1 MGFRIYCC
9 GSPPYAIFT
18 CILQDEGSRIAKE
31 YRTNDRIR
39 IAEVLLIDERGSQ
52 LGVMPTREALR
63 LADERSLDLVEVAPS
78 ARPPVCR
85 IMDYGKFRYE
95 VTRREREARRD
106 NKSKGASN
114 ELKEVRF
121 KTRIGDHDREAKT
134 RVVRRL
140 LGEGAKV
147 KVSVMFRG
155 REITHPEIGMQ
166 VLRKVAEDLKED
178 AKVEKMPGFEG
189 RFLSMI
195 VSPAKKKQPQPKQT
209 KTPEP
214 ASAQA

>member
-1 MGFRIYCC
+1 LWSI
-9 GSPPYAIFT
+9 
-18 CILQDEGSRIAKE
+18 RIAKD
-31 YRTNDRIR
+31 YRTNEMIR
-39 IAEVLLIDERGSQ
+39 VAEVLLINEKGEQ
-52 LGVMPTREALR
+52 LGPTPTRQALE
-63 LADERSLDLVEVAPS
+63 LAEDRGLDLVEVAPS

-95 VTRREREARRD
+95 VTRRERDARKE
-106 NKSKGASN
+106 NKSKSSN

-134 RVVRRL
+134 RVVLRL

-178 AKVEKMPGFEG
+178 AKVEKVPSFEG

-195 VSPAKKKQPQPKQT
+195 VSPAKKNT
-209 KTPEP
+209 SKTSEP